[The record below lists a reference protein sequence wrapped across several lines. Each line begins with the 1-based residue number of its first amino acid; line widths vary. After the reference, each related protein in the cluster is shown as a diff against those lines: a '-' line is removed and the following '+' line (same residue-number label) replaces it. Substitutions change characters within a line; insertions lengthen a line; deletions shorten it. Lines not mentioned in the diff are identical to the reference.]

1 LQCEIEVS
9 TIATQRKRTMKNL
22 LLVAFL
28 AIGISGFSQSTK
40 PITTSFKV
48 GGTCEMCK
56 KRIERAVD
64 VKGVKYANYNLKTHT
79 LEITFV
85 PSKISEEKIHEL
97 INAAGHDTEKSN
109 ASDEVY
115 DKIHECCKYRDH
127 KH

>member
-1 LQCEIEVS
+1 
-9 TIATQRKRTMKNL
+9 MKNL
-22 LLVAFL
+22 ILMAFL

-64 VKGVKYANYNLKTHT
+64 VKGVKYANYDLKTHT
-79 LEITFV
+79 LEITYV

-97 INAAGHDTEKSN
+97 INAAGHDTEKSK

-115 DKIHECCKYRDH
+115 DQIHECCKYRDQN
-127 KH
+127 